1 MRSMKLETLSAEAF
15 NSRKATAIANQVMR
29 KQLSL
34 SEFKVVN
41 NTTIEIDGVN
51 IEMTNFAFKR
61 LLTRLRIPS
70 AFAKRFS
77 EGFGDNGLRELV
89 QMIKSMKTSKNDQTV
104 TLLVDQRAKVITN
117 ILPAGYASISNEAF
131 VNFAERYINQYN
143 LEVKDFGSDPSG
155 GCTINCTSPGA
166 TFKVP
171 GMSDEVFNTG
181 VTFRNTPQ
189 RGLEVSPFL
198 NRLVCSNGI
207 SSTQFEESFG
217 LHELTNKAIEE
228 FNQHMIQMAST
239 GFQPKGLAEKIQSA
253 NETTASMQEVQRA
266 IGSIM
271 NSSDIV
277 DYDYIQRF
285 VPLDKIT
292 KAYSDIG
299 ANPAAFTTKQL
310 QNASSGCTIWEIV
323 NGITN
328 FSSNDTKY
336 AINDHKRANLGVAA
350 GNILMRKNYD
360 MDAVLDFNPFANGKL
375 LSESEANILMGQN

>member
-1 MRSMKLETLSAEAF
+1 
-15 NSRKATAIANQVMR
+15 MR
-29 KQLSL
+29 KELSL

-61 LLTRLRIPS
+61 LLTRLRIPA

-77 EGFGDNGLRELV
+77 EGFGNDGLRELV

-131 VNFAERYINQYN
+131 VNFAERYITQYN

-155 GCTINCTSPGA
+155 GCTINCTAPGA

-189 RGLEVSPFL
+189 RGMEVSPFL

-207 SSTQFEESFG
+207 SSTQFEETFS
-217 LHELTNKAIEE
+217 LHEMTNKAIEE

-239 GFQPKGLAEKIQSA
+239 GFQPRGLAAKIQSA

-266 IGSIM
+266 VGAIM

-285 VPLDKIT
+285 VPLDKIS

-299 ANPAAFTTKQL
+299 ANPSAFTTKQL
-310 QNASSGCTIWEIV
+310 QNASSGISIWNLV
-323 NGITN
+323 NGMTN

-336 AINDHKRANLGVAA
+336 SINDHKRANLGISA
-350 GNILMRKNYD
+350 GNILMKKNFD

-375 LSESEANILMGQN
+375 LSLAEENVLMGQN